1 MISVIVRLTVKDQA
15 TWKKTFEEAGEFRKK
30 FGSKGVHAFAKTD
43 SPNEITILGHYESV
57 EKAREMFQ
65 SDGFREV
72 TQRAGIVGAPE
83 VTFVNEVV
91 HLPA

>member
-30 FGSKGVHAFAKTD
+30 FGSKGVHAFATAGN
-43 SPNEITILGHYESV
+43 PNEITIVGHYENA

-65 SDGFREV
+65 SDGFREA
-72 TQRAGIVGAPE
+72 TQRAGVVGMPE
-83 VTFVNEVV
+83 LTFVDEVV